1 MGYTIGAIVFS
12 RDLSKEEETLLSIFV
27 HKHSVQAKSFYNAEH
42 VFDATFGNIAIGH
55 FKNRTMLVN
64 PDIPYDFTR
73 DFDFIPDS
81 PAFKKLE
88 YLSKTVDIFC
98 VHMQSTSG
106 IFGHALFSNGKRC
119 EAAYKSEDEWE
130 TVLNNPNRNYK
141 SGNIQPKLP
150 FPTPQ
155 PIRQRRLSPLDD
167 A

>member
-1 MGYTIGAIVFS
+1 M
-12 RDLSKEEETLLSIFV
+12 LSIFV
-27 HKHSVQAKSFYNAEH
+27 HKRSVQAKSYYNAEH

-130 TVLNNPNRNYK
+130 TVLNNPTETISPETYNPSYLFQHLNQFVNDDFHRWMTHKNLMFTVYK
-141 SGNIQPKLP
+141 L
-150 FPTPQ
+150 
-155 PIRQRRLSPLDD
+155 
-167 A
+167 AH